1 MPASAVSSP
10 TASTRTRI
18 AESVA
23 TVPATTRSP
32 DAAGDRPGLAGD
44 HRLVELRGAVDDA
57 AVGGHP
63 GAGAHQH
70 DVADAADSSTGDA
83 FARRRRR

>member
-1 MPASAVSSP
+1 MPARAVSSP

-32 DAAGDRPGLAGD
+32 IAPGDRPGLAGD
-44 HRLVELRGAVDDA
+44 HRLVQLGAHRRRS
-57 AVGGHP
+57 AVGRDP

-70 DVADAADSSTGDA
+70 DVADGAARPADTLDH
-83 FARRRRR
+83 ARRR